1 MGLFKK
7 KQRPTTIT
15 ELKYPAEGCTFT
27 CRDRITLK
35 KHTDW
40 KHPELAQAAVKVR

>member
-7 KQRPTTIT
+7 KQRPTVT
-15 ELKYPAEGCTFT
+15 ELKCPAKGCPFT
-27 CRDRITLK
+27 CDDPVTLK

-40 KHPELAQAAVKVR
+40 KHPELAQTAVKVK

>member
-7 KQRPTTIT
+7 KQQPTIT
-15 ELKYPAEGCTFT
+15 EIKCTAEGCSFT
-27 CRDRITLK
+27 CNDLKTLK

-40 KHPELAQAAVKVR
+40 KHPELPQSVKKV